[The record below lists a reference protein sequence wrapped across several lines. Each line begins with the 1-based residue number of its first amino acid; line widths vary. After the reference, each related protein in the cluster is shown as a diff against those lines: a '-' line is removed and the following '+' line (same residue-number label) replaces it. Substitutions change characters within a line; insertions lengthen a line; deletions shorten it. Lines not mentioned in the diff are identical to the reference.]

1 MTTEMLQV
9 LLFIFAHTIK
19 QGTTGLAENDQENL
33 VAELRAAGFSKDQI
47 LEAFIWLDN
56 SYSKEHLLD
65 QREKHEEPKGMRFY
79 HPFELQKLT
88 IESRGLLLSF
98 EESGLITPVMREELI
113 ERACM
118 LGIPEV
124 RPEHLHWLILSMLC
138 RNDGY
143 NSALLWL
150 HDYQKKDASKI
161 H

>member
-9 LLFIFAHTIK
+9 LLFIFEHTVK
-19 QGTTGLAENDQENL
+19 QGSARLADHDQENL

-47 LEAFIWLDN
+47 VEAFVWLDN
-56 SYSKEHLLD
+56 SYSKEYLLD
-65 QREKHEEPKGMRFY
+65 QRKKYEEPKGMRFY

-88 IESRGLLLSF
+88 LETRGLLLSF

-113 ERACM
+113 ERACI
-118 LGIPEV
+118 LGIAEV

-138 RNDGY
+138 RKDGY
-143 NSALLWL
+143 DSALLWL